1 MGESI
6 ESTRVAINTLRA
18 RLTILGF
25 NLVITTFQISNTRGL
40 GGGIQ
45 FDGFQ
50 TTVHLAA
57 GTVLVVGVALSIAAV
72 VVFIASS
79 TLDETGTCDHWA
91 ILAGD
96 LLMYL
101 ALALTITG
109 FFSPYTRV
117 LAGVSM
123 PTQGGQEALMV
134 IRTGIAVTGST
145 AWVLA
150 TYIGP
155 MISLLRASHNPF
167 TKLVHVGAYVGILI
181 GVSRLWWAAS
191 KIESHELADGGFV
204 PAWFNAFLAPLYW

>member
-6 ESTRVAINTLRA
+6 ERTRVAINTLRA

-57 GTVLVVGVALSIAAV
+57 GTVLITGVALSIASIVA
-72 VVFIASS
+72 FIASS
-79 TLDETGTCDHWA
+79 TLDRDGTCDHWA

-101 ALALTITG
+101 ALAQTVSG
-109 FFSPYTRV
+109 FFSPYARV

-123 PTQGGQEALMV
+123 PTAAEQEALIV
-134 IRTGIAVTGST
+134 IRTGIAIAGST
-145 AWVLA
+145 AWVLV

-155 MISLLRASHNPF
+155 IVSLFRSSHSRV
-167 TKLVHVGAYVGILI
+167 TKLVHVAAYVGILI
-181 GVSRLWWAAS
+181 GVSRLWWA
-191 KIESHELADGGFV
+191 
-204 PAWFNAFLAPLYW
+204 